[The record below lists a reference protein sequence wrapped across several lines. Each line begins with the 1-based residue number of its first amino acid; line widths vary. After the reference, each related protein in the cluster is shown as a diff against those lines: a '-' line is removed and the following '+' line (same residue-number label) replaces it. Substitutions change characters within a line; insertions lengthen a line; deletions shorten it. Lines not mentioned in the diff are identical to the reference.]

1 MTTHFFARLT
11 GKREVPPVNTEAF
24 GVAEFIF
31 SDDLTKLHYRVIL
44 KNIEKVTSCQIHL
57 GKSTQIGPVV
67 LYLYGPLEQGISLN
81 EGSITGVVNV
91 EDFEGPL
98 QGNHSYIYFK
108 KLFKQMY
115 MLMSIR
121 NHKKEEK

>member
-1 MTTHFFARLT
+1 MSNSFR
-11 GKREVPPVNTEAF
+11 
-24 GVAEFIF
+24 
-31 SDDLTKLHYRVIL
+31 
-44 KNIEKVTSCQIHL
+44 
-57 GKSTQIGPVV
+57 KSTQIGPVV

-98 QGNHSYIYFK
+98 QGNHLYIYFK

-121 NHKKEEK
+121 NHKRGEIRGRVRKVKK